1 MNIGGGKE
9 RSERMLL
16 AKVENGKNMMSAD
29 SVRFLVLH
37 CSASRC
43 NEDYSVEQLRRDH
56 KARGFY
62 DIGYHFY
69 IRKDGTMTQHRKLL
83 EVGAHARPY
92 NRCSIGICYEGGL
105 DEQGKPCNTMT
116 TEQETRLIDLFRNL
130 KILFPKAKIVGH
142 RDLPGT
148 TPKECRVWMLEAGLP
163 DTALI
168 NSYNS
173 FWLALLAKGVYHDT
187 SLQSASDLLLQN
199 QFLLHILHFLPW
211 LRRRPL
217 Q

>member
-1 MNIGGGKE
+1 MTKDTFPMNIGGGKV
-9 RSERMLL
+9 RSERILL

-69 IRKDGTMTQHRKLL
+69 IRKDGTMTQHRMLL

-105 DEQGKPCNTMT
+105 DEQGKPYNTMT

-148 TPKECRVWMLEAGLP
+148 TPKECPCLDAGSWAAHHHL
-163 DTALI
+163 D
-168 NSYNS
+168 
-173 FWLALLAKGVYHDT
+173 
-187 SLQSASDLLLQN
+187 
-199 QFLLHILHFLPW
+199 
-211 LRRRPL
+211 
-217 Q
+217 

>member
-1 MNIGGGKE
+1 MNIGGEKV

-16 AKVENGKNMMSAD
+16 AKVEDGKNMMSAD
-29 SVRFLVLH
+29 SIKFLVLH

-43 NEDYSVEQLRRDH
+43 DQDYSVEQLRRDH

-105 DEQGKPCNTMT
+105 DEHGKPYNTMT
-116 TEQETRLIDLFRNL
+116 AEQETRLVDLFRNL

-142 RDLPGT
+142 
-148 TPKECRVWMLEAGLP
+148 
-163 DTALI
+163 

-173 FWLALLAKGVYHDT
+173 FWLVYEYWLEGVST
-187 SLQSASDLLLQN
+187 VQVE
-199 QFLLHILHFLPW
+199 II
-211 LRRRPL
+211 
-217 Q
+217 

>member
-1 MNIGGGKE
+1 M
-9 RSERMLL
+9 RQSQY
-16 AKVENGKNMMSAD
+16 MSAD
-29 SVRFLVLH
+29 DIKYLVLH

-43 NEDYSVEQLRRDH
+43 NQDYSVEQLRRDH

-69 IRKDGTMTQHRKLL
+69 IRKDGTMTQHRMLL

-105 DEQGKPCNTMT
+105 DEEGNPCNTMT
-116 TEQETRLIDLFRNL
+116 VEQEKRLVDLFRNL

-148 TPKECRVWMLEAGLP
+148 TPKECPCLETGSWAAHHHL
-163 DTALI
+163 D
-168 NSYNS
+168 
-173 FWLALLAKGVYHDT
+173 
-187 SLQSASDLLLQN
+187 
-199 QFLLHILHFLPW
+199 
-211 LRRRPL
+211 
-217 Q
+217 

>member
-1 MNIGGGKE
+1 MTKDTFPMNIGGGKV

-16 AKVENGKNMMSAD
+16 AKLENGNNMMSAD

-43 NEDYSVEQLRRDH
+43 NQDYSVEQLRRDH

-69 IRKDGTMTQHRKLL
+69 IRKGGTMTQHRKLL

-105 DEQGKPCNTMT
+105 DEHGKPCNTMT

-142 RDLPGT
+142 WDLPGT
-148 TPKECRVWMLEAGLP
+148 TPKECPCLDAGSWAARHRL
-163 DTALI
+163 D
-168 NSYNS
+168 
-173 FWLALLAKGVYHDT
+173 
-187 SLQSASDLLLQN
+187 
-199 QFLLHILHFLPW
+199 
-211 LRRRPL
+211 
-217 Q
+217 

>member
-1 MNIGGGKE
+1 MNIGGEKV

-16 AKVENGKNMMSAD
+16 AKVEDGKNMMSAD
-29 SVRFLVLH
+29 SIKFLVLH

-43 NEDYSVEQLRRDH
+43 DQDYSVEQLRRAH

-62 DIGYHFY
+62 DIGYPFY

-105 DEQGKPCNTMT
+105 DEHGKPYNTMT
-116 TEQETRLIDLFRNL
+116 AEQETRLVDLFRNL

-148 TPKECRVWMLEAGLP
+148 TPKECPCLDAGSWAARHRL
-163 DTALI
+163 D
-168 NSYNS
+168 
-173 FWLALLAKGVYHDT
+173 
-187 SLQSASDLLLQN
+187 
-199 QFLLHILHFLPW
+199 
-211 LRRRPL
+211 
-217 Q
+217 

>member
-1 MNIGGGKE
+1 MTKDTFPMSIGGEKV
-9 RSERMLL
+9 RAERMLL
-16 AKVENGKNMMSAD
+16 AKVEDGKNMMSAD
-29 SVRFLVLH
+29 SIKFLVLH

-43 NEDYSVEQLRRDH
+43 DQDYSVEQLRRDH

-105 DEQGKPCNTMT
+105 DEHGKPYNTMT
-116 TEQETRLIDLFRNL
+116 AEQETRLVNLFRNL

-148 TPKECRVWMLEAGLP
+148 TPKECPCLDAGSWAARHRL
-163 DTALI
+163 D
-168 NSYNS
+168 
-173 FWLALLAKGVYHDT
+173 
-187 SLQSASDLLLQN
+187 
-199 QFLLHILHFLPW
+199 
-211 LRRRPL
+211 
-217 Q
+217 

>member
-1 MNIGGGKE
+1 MNIGGEKV

-16 AKVENGKNMMSAD
+16 AKVEDGKNMMSAD
-29 SVRFLVLH
+29 SIKFLVLH

-43 NEDYSVEQLRRDH
+43 DQDYSVEQLRRDH

-105 DEQGKPCNTMT
+105 NEKGKACNTMT
-116 TEQETRLIDLFRNL
+116 AEQETRLVDLFRNL
-130 KILFPKAKIVGH
+130 KTLFPKAKIVGH

-148 TPKECRVWMLEAGLP
+148 TPKECPGFDAGSWALQHQLE
-163 DTALI
+163 
-168 NSYNS
+168 
-173 FWLALLAKGVYHDT
+173 
-187 SLQSASDLLLQN
+187 
-199 QFLLHILHFLPW
+199 
-211 LRRRPL
+211 
-217 Q
+217 

>member
-1 MNIGGGKE
+1 MTKDTFPMNIGGEKV

-16 AKVENGKNMMSAD
+16 AKVEDGKNMMSAD
-29 SVRFLVLH
+29 SIKFLVLH

-43 NEDYSVEQLRRDH
+43 DQDYSVEQLRRDH
-56 KARGFY
+56 KKRGFY

-105 DEQGKPCNTMT
+105 DEHGKPYNTMT
-116 TEQETRLIDLFRNL
+116 AEQETRLVDLFRNL

-148 TPKECRVWMLEAGLP
+148 TPKECPCLDAGSWAARHRL
-163 DTALI
+163 D
-168 NSYNS
+168 
-173 FWLALLAKGVYHDT
+173 
-187 SLQSASDLLLQN
+187 
-199 QFLLHILHFLPW
+199 
-211 LRRRPL
+211 
-217 Q
+217 

>member
-1 MNIGGGKE
+1 M
-9 RSERMLL
+9 RQSQY
-16 AKVENGKNMMSAD
+16 MSAND
-29 SVRFLVLH
+29 IKYLVLH

-43 NEDYSVEQLRRDH
+43 NQNYSVEQLRRDH

-148 TPKECRVWMLEAGLP
+148 TPKECPCLDAGSWAARHRL
-163 DTALI
+163 D
-168 NSYNS
+168 NSYNF
-173 FWLALLAKGVYHDT
+173 FWLAMPAFTFCHGFAVVSCNSGRNL
-187 SLQSASDLLLQN
+187 
-199 QFLLHILHFLPW
+199 
-211 LRRRPL
+211 
-217 Q
+217 

>member
-1 MNIGGGKE
+1 MTKDTFPMNIGGEKV
-9 RSERMLL
+9 RSERLLL
-16 AKVENGKNMMSAD
+16 AKVEDGKNMMSAD
-29 SVRFLVLH
+29 SIKFLVLH
-37 CSASRC
+37 CSATRC
-43 NEDYSVEQLRRDH
+43 NQDYSVEQLRRDH

-105 DEQGKPCNTMT
+105 NEEGRACNTMT
-116 TEQETRLIDLFRNL
+116 AEQETRLVDLFRNL

-148 TPKECRVWMLEAGLP
+148 TPKECPGFDAGSWALQHQLE
-163 DTALI
+163 
-168 NSYNS
+168 
-173 FWLALLAKGVYHDT
+173 
-187 SLQSASDLLLQN
+187 
-199 QFLLHILHFLPW
+199 
-211 LRRRPL
+211 
-217 Q
+217 

>member
-1 MNIGGGKE
+1 MTKDTFPMNIGGGKV

-43 NEDYSVEQLRRDH
+43 NQHYSVELLRRDH

-92 NRCSIGICYEGGL
+92 NRCSIGICYEGGF

-130 KILFPKAKIVGH
+130 KILFPKAKVVGH

-148 TPKECRVWMLEAGLP
+148 TPKECPCLDAGSWAARHRL
-163 DTALI
+163 D
-168 NSYNS
+168 
-173 FWLALLAKGVYHDT
+173 
-187 SLQSASDLLLQN
+187 
-199 QFLLHILHFLPW
+199 
-211 LRRRPL
+211 
-217 Q
+217 